1 MEKLGSKNAPTI
13 ISELVKE
20 EIRELNNF
28 LDILKNKEEYQ
39 SMKIKALSKKKD
51 LELEESKINMG
62 KESLFNKIKKASKE
76 EMLQ

>member
-1 MEKLGSKNAPTI
+1 
-13 ISELVKE
+13 
-20 EIRELNNF
+20 
-28 LDILKNKEEYQ
+28 
-39 SMKIKALSKKKD
+39 MKIKALSKKKD